1 MNYRFLRRAKTAALI
16 TLLAGGTMLGTSCTA
31 EDIQKNVVAGTLSYV
46 AGGVTSFWNNFIPMD
61 DVWTAFFNNE

>member
-31 EDIQKNVVAGTLSYV
+31 EDIQKNVVAGTLNYV
-46 AGGVTSFWNNFIPMD
+46 AGGGNLFL
-61 DVWTAFFNNE
+61 E